1 MKISVVDQSP
11 IFSNSSADQA
21 IKDTR
26 ELAKYCDSLGLHR
39 FWLAEHHGSSSFAG
53 CSPEILIPSLA
64 SETES
69 IRIGSGGVMLMHYS
83 PYKVAEN
90 FRLLESLFPNRIDL
104 GLGRAPGSDAYQA
117 GALAYGSKTT
127 GPEFFPTKMNDLKS
141 FLEGSVS
148 STKSFE
154 SVNVTPG
161 LGELPE
167 VWLLVSSRQGAEY
180 AAHFGLPMALAYFIA
195 PSCIDLADVY
205 RDNFQSSIFAAKP
218 KISVGVFSICADTDK
233 EAEEL
238 SLSAAAWRLNSQKGI
253 FGTFPT
259 LEEAKDSINGDLA
272 RTNDNR
278 TFVGTAQTIR
288 EKLQPILNKVEPEE
302 LKIITICEPF
312 SARVRSYDL
321 IKQSFALN

>member
-26 ELAKYCDSLGLHR
+26 ELAKYCDSLGLNR

-64 SETES
+64 SETKS

-148 STKSFE
+148 STESFE

-180 AAHFGLPMALAYFIA
+180 AAHFGLPMALAYFID

-205 RDNFQSSIFAAKP
+205 RDNFQPSIFADKP

-259 LEEAKDSINGDLA
+259 LQEAKDSINGDLVE
-272 RTNDNR
+272 TNDNR

>member
-11 IFSNSSADQA
+11 IFSNSNADEA
-21 IKDTR
+21 IKETR
-26 ELAKYCDSLGLHR
+26 ELAKYSDSLGLTR
-39 FWLAEHHGSSSFAG
+39 FWLAEHHGSTSFAG

-64 SETES
+64 SQTES

-90 FRLLESLFPNRIDL
+90 FRLLESLFPDRIDL

-141 FLEGSVS
+141 FLEGSIP
-148 STKSFE
+148 STESFE

-180 AAHFGLPMALAYFIA
+180 AAHFGLPMSLAYFID
-195 PSCIDLADVY
+195 PSCIDLAEVY
-205 RDNFQSSIFAAKP
+205 RDNFQPSIFAEKP

-238 SLSAAAWRLNSQKGI
+238 SLSAAAWRQNSQKGI
-253 FGTFPT
+253 FGSFPT
-259 LEEAKDSINGDLA
+259 LAEAKASINGDLIS
-272 RTNDNR
+272 TNDNR
-278 TFVGTAQTIR
+278 TFVGAPQTVR
-288 EKLQPILNKVEPEE
+288 QKLQPLLDRVNPEE

>member
-26 ELAKYCDSLGLHR
+26 ELAKYCDSLGLNR

-127 GPEFFPTKMNDLKS
+127 GPEFFPIKMNDLKS

-180 AAHFGLPMALAYFIA
+180 AAHFGLPMALAYFID

-205 RDNFQSSIFAAKP
+205 RDNFQSYIFADKP

>member
-26 ELAKYCDSLGLHR
+26 ELAKYCDSLGLNR

-64 SETES
+64 SETKS

-117 GALAYGSKTT
+117 GALAYGSKPT

-148 STKSFE
+148 STESFE

-180 AAHFGLPMALAYFIA
+180 AAHFGLPMALAYFID

-205 RDNFQSSIFAAKP
+205 RDNFQPSIFADKP

-259 LEEAKDSINGDLA
+259 LEEAKDSINGDLV

>member
-1 MKISVVDQSP
+1 MKISAVDQSP
-11 IFSNSSADQA
+11 IFSNSNADDA
-21 IKDTR
+21 IKETR
-26 ELAKYCDSLGLHR
+26 ELAKYCDSLGLNR

-64 SETES
+64 SQTES
-69 IRIGSGGVMLMHYS
+69 IRVGSGGVMLMHYS

-127 GPEFFPTKMNDLKS
+127 GPEFFTTKMNDLKS

-148 STKSFE
+148 STQSFE

-161 LGELPE
+161 LGEIPE

-180 AAHFGLPMALAYFIA
+180 AAHFGLPMSLAYFID
-195 PSCIDLADVY
+195 PSCADLADVY
-205 RDNFQSSIFAAKP
+205 RDNFQPSIFTKEP
-218 KISVGVFSICADTDK
+218 RVSLGVFSICADTDK

-238 SLSAAAWRLNSQKGI
+238 SLSAAAWRQNSQKGI
-253 FGTFPT
+253 FGSFPT
-259 LEEAKDSINGDLA
+259 LREAKESINGDLVE
-272 RTNDNR
+272 TNDNR
-278 TFVGTAQTIR
+278 TFVGSSQSIR
-288 EKLQPILNKVEPEE
+288 QKIQPLLDKVKPEE

-321 IKQSFALN
+321 INQSFSLN

>member
-26 ELAKYCDSLGLHR
+26 ELAKYCDSLGLNR

-53 CSPEILIPSLA
+53 CSPEILIPHLA

-148 STKSFE
+148 STESFE

-180 AAHFGLPMALAYFIA
+180 AAHFGLPMALAYFID

-205 RDNFQSSIFAAKP
+205 RDNFQPSIFADKP

-259 LEEAKDSINGDLA
+259 LEEAKDSINGDLV

>member
-26 ELAKYCDSLGLHR
+26 ELAKYCDSLGLNR

-148 STKSFE
+148 STESFE

-180 AAHFGLPMALAYFIA
+180 AAHFGLPMALAYFID

-205 RDNFQSSIFAAKP
+205 RDNFQPSIFADKP

-259 LEEAKDSINGDLA
+259 LEEAKDSINGDLV

-321 IKQSFALN
+321 IQQSFALN

>member
-1 MKISVVDQSP
+1 MKISVVAHSP

-26 ELAKYCDSLGLHR
+26 ELAKYCDSLGLNR

-64 SETES
+64 SETKS

-148 STKSFE
+148 STESFE

-180 AAHFGLPMALAYFIA
+180 AAHFGLPMALAYFID

-205 RDNFQSSIFAAKP
+205 RDNFQPSIFADEP

-259 LEEAKDSINGDLA
+259 LQEAKDSINGDLVE
-272 RTNDNR
+272 TNDNR

-288 EKLQPILNKVEPEE
+288 EKLQPILNKAEPEE

>member
-26 ELAKYCDSLGLHR
+26 ELAKYCDSLGLNR

-53 CSPEILIPSLA
+53 CSPEILIPRLA

-180 AAHFGLPMALAYFIA
+180 AAHFGLPMALAYFID

-205 RDNFQSSIFAAKP
+205 RDNFQPSIFADKP

-259 LEEAKDSINGDLA
+259 LEEAKDSINGDLLG
-272 RTNDNR
+272 TNDNR

>member
-1 MKISVVDQSP
+1 MKISAVDQSP

-26 ELAKYCDSLGLHR
+26 ELAKYCDSLGLNR

-64 SETES
+64 SETKS

-148 STKSFE
+148 STESFE

-180 AAHFGLPMALAYFIA
+180 AAHFGLPMALAYFID

-205 RDNFQSSIFAAKP
+205 RDNFQPSIFADKP

-259 LEEAKDSINGDLA
+259 LEEAKDSINGDLV

>member
-26 ELAKYCDSLGLHR
+26 ELAKYCDSLGLNR

-180 AAHFGLPMALAYFIA
+180 AAHFGLPMALAYFID
-195 PSCIDLADVY
+195 PSCIDLADIY
-205 RDNFQSSIFAAKP
+205 RDNFQPSIFADKP

-259 LEEAKDSINGDLA
+259 LEEAKNSINGDLA

-278 TFVGTAQTIR
+278 TFVGTAQNIR

>member
-1 MKISVVDQSP
+1 MKISAVDQSP
-11 IFSNSSADQA
+11 IFSNTNADQA
-21 IKDTR
+21 IRETKD
-26 ELAKYCDSLGLHR
+26 LAKYCDSLGLNR
-39 FWLAEHHGSSSFAG
+39 FWLAEHHGSNSFAG

-64 SETES
+64 AQTES
-69 IRIGSGGVMLMHYS
+69 IRVGSGGVMLMHYS

-127 GPEFFPTKMNDLKS
+127 GPEFFATKMNDLKS
-141 FLEGSVS
+141 FLEGSPS

-161 LGELPE
+161 LGEIPE

-180 AAHFGLPMALAYFIA
+180 AAHFGLPMSLAYFID
-195 PSCIDLADVY
+195 PSCADLADLY
-205 RDNFQSSIFAAKP
+205 RDNFQPSVFADRPKVSI
-218 KISVGVFSICADTDK
+218 GVFSVCADTDK

-238 SLSAAAWRLNSQKGI
+238 SMSAAVWRHNSQKGN
-253 FGTFPT
+253 FGPFPT
-259 LEEAKDSINGDLA
+259 FEEAKDSISGDLVK
-272 RTNDNR
+272 TNDNK
-278 TFVGTAQTIR
+278 TFVGSPQTVR
-288 EKLQPILNKVEPEE
+288 QKLQPILDKVNPEE

-312 SARVRSYDL
+312 SSRVRSYDL
-321 IKQSFALN
+321 INQSFSVN

>member
-1 MKISVVDQSP
+1 MKISAVDQSP
-11 IFSNSSADQA
+11 IFSNSNADDA
-21 IKDTR
+21 IKETR
-26 ELAKYCDSLGLHR
+26 ELAKYCDSLGLNR

-64 SETES
+64 SQTES
-69 IRIGSGGVMLMHYS
+69 IRVGSGGVMLMHYS

-90 FRLLESLFPNRIDL
+90 FRLLESLFPDRIDL

-127 GPEFFPTKMNDLKS
+127 GPEFFTTKMNDLKS

-148 STKSFE
+148 STQSFE

-161 LGELPE
+161 LGEIPE
-167 VWLLVSSRQGAEY
+167 VWLLASSRQGAEY
-180 AAHFGLPMALAYFIA
+180 AAHFGLPMSLAYFID
-195 PSCIDLADVY
+195 PSCADLADVY
-205 RDNFQSSIFAAKP
+205 RDNFQPSIFTKEP
-218 KISVGVFSICADTDK
+218 RVSLGVFSICADTDK

-238 SLSAAAWRLNSQKGI
+238 SLSAAAWRQNSQKGI
-253 FGTFPT
+253 FGSFPT
-259 LEEAKDSINGDLA
+259 LREAKESINGDLA
-272 RTNDNR
+272 ENNDNR
-278 TFVGTAQTIR
+278 TFVGSSQSIR
-288 EKLQPILNKVEPEE
+288 QKIQPLLDKVKPEE

-321 IKQSFALN
+321 INQSFSLN

>member
-26 ELAKYCDSLGLHR
+26 ELAKYCDSLGLNR

-180 AAHFGLPMALAYFIA
+180 AAHFGLPMALAYFIDA
-195 PSCIDLADVY
+195 SCIELADVY
-205 RDNFQSSIFAAKP
+205 RDNFQPSIFADKP

>member
-26 ELAKYCDSLGLHR
+26 ELAKYCDSLGLNR

-64 SETES
+64 SETKS

-148 STKSFE
+148 STESFE

-180 AAHFGLPMALAYFIA
+180 AAHFGLPMALAYFID
-195 PSCIDLADVY
+195 PSCIELADVY
-205 RDNFQSSIFAAKP
+205 RDNFQPSIFADKP

-259 LEEAKDSINGDLA
+259 LEEAKDSINGDLV

>member
-1 MKISVVDQSP
+1 MKISAVDQSP
-11 IFSNSSADQA
+11 IFSNSNADDA
-21 IKDTR
+21 IKETR
-26 ELAKYCDSLGLHR
+26 ELAKYCDSLGLNR

-64 SETES
+64 SQTES
-69 IRIGSGGVMLMHYS
+69 IRVGSGGVMLMHYS

-90 FRLLESLFPNRIDL
+90 FRLLESLFPDRIDL

-127 GPEFFPTKMNDLKS
+127 GPEFFTTKMNDLKS

-148 STKSFE
+148 STQSFE

-161 LGELPE
+161 LGEIPE

-180 AAHFGLPMALAYFIA
+180 AAHFGLPMSLAYFID
-195 PSCIDLADVY
+195 PSCADLADVY
-205 RDNFQSSIFAAKP
+205 RDNFQPSIFTNEP
-218 KISVGVFSICADTDK
+218 RVSLGVFSICADTDK

-238 SLSAAAWRLNSQKGI
+238 SLSAAAWRQNSQKGI
-253 FGTFPT
+253 FGSFPT
-259 LEEAKDSINGDLA
+259 LREAKESINGDLVE
-272 RTNDNR
+272 TNDNR
-278 TFVGTAQTIR
+278 TFVGSSQSIR
-288 EKLQPILNKVEPEE
+288 QKIQPLLDKVKPEE

-321 IKQSFALN
+321 INQSFSLN

>member
-26 ELAKYCDSLGLHR
+26 ELAKYCDSLGLNR

-180 AAHFGLPMALAYFIA
+180 AAHFGLPMALAYFID
-195 PSCIDLADVY
+195 PSCIDLADAY
-205 RDNFQSSIFAAKP
+205 RDNFQPSIFADKP

>member
-1 MKISVVDQSP
+1 MKISAVDQSP
-11 IFSNSSADQA
+11 IFSNSNADDA
-21 IKDTR
+21 IKETR
-26 ELAKYCDSLGLHR
+26 ELAKYCDSLGLNR

-64 SETES
+64 SQTES
-69 IRIGSGGVMLMHYS
+69 IRVGSGGVMLMHYS

-90 FRLLESLFPNRIDL
+90 FRLLESLFPDRIDL

-117 GALAYGSKTT
+117 GALAYGPKTT
-127 GPEFFPTKMNDLKS
+127 GPEFFTTKMNDLKS

-148 STKSFE
+148 STQSFE

-161 LGELPE
+161 LGEIPE

-180 AAHFGLPMALAYFIA
+180 AAHFGLPMSLAYFID
-195 PSCIDLADVY
+195 PSCADLADVY
-205 RDNFQSSIFAAKP
+205 RDNFQPSIFTKEP
-218 KISVGVFSICADTDK
+218 KVSLGVFSICADTDK

-238 SLSAAAWRLNSQKGI
+238 SLSAAAWRQNSQKGI
-253 FGTFPT
+253 FGSFPT
-259 LEEAKDSINGDLA
+259 LREAKESINGDLVE
-272 RTNDNR
+272 TNDNR
-278 TFVGTAQTIR
+278 TFVGSSQSIR
-288 EKLQPILNKVEPEE
+288 QKIQPLLDKVKPEE

-321 IKQSFALN
+321 INQSFSLN

>member
-26 ELAKYCDSLGLHR
+26 ELAKYCDSLGLNR

-53 CSPEILIPSLA
+53 CSPEILIPRLA

-90 FRLLESLFPNRIDL
+90 FRLLESLFPDRIDL

-180 AAHFGLPMALAYFIA
+180 AAHFGLPMALAYFID
-195 PSCIDLADVY
+195 PSCIDLAEVY
-205 RDNFQSSIFAAKP
+205 RDNFQPSIFADKP
-218 KISVGVFSICADTDK
+218 KVSVGVFSICADTDR

-288 EKLQPILNKVEPEE
+288 EKLHPILNKVEPEE

>member
-26 ELAKYCDSLGLHR
+26 ELAKYCDSLGLNR
-39 FWLAEHHGSSSFAG
+39 FWLAEHHGSSAFAG

-64 SETES
+64 SETKS

-148 STKSFE
+148 STESFE

-161 LGELPE
+161 L
-167 VWLLVSSRQGAEY
+167 
-180 AAHFGLPMALAYFIA
+180 
-195 PSCIDLADVY
+195 
-205 RDNFQSSIFAAKP
+205 
-218 KISVGVFSICADTDK
+218 
-233 EAEEL
+233 
-238 SLSAAAWRLNSQKGI
+238 SLI
-253 FGTFPT
+253 H
-259 LEEAKDSINGDLA
+259 I
-272 RTNDNR
+272 
-278 TFVGTAQTIR
+278 
-288 EKLQPILNKVEPEE
+288 
-302 LKIITICEPF
+302 
-312 SARVRSYDL
+312 
-321 IKQSFALN
+321 

>member
-11 IFSNSSADQA
+11 IFSNSNADNA

-26 ELAKYCDSLGLHR
+26 ELAKYCDSLGLNR

-64 SETES
+64 SQTEQ

-90 FRLLESLFPNRIDL
+90 FRLLESLFPDRIDL

-141 FLEGSVS
+141 FLQGTIS

-161 LGELPE
+161 LGDMPE

-180 AAHFGLPMALAYFIA
+180 AAHFGLPMALAYFID
-195 PSCIDLADVY
+195 PSCVDLADIY
-205 RDNFQSSIFAAKP
+205 RDNFQPSVFGNEP
-218 KISVGVFSICADTDK
+218 RISVGVFSICADTDK

-238 SLSAAAWRLNSQKGI
+238 SLSAAAWRQNSQKGI
-253 FGTFPT
+253 FGAFPT
-259 LEEAKDSINGDLA
+259 LDEAKDSVNGNLLE
-272 RTNDNR
+272 TNDSR
-278 TFVGTAQTIR
+278 TFVGAPQTVR
-288 EKLQPILNKVEPEE
+288 QKLEPILKKVDPEE

>member
-26 ELAKYCDSLGLHR
+26 ELAKYCDSLGLNR

-127 GPEFFPTKMNDLKS
+127 GPDFFPTKMNDLKS

-180 AAHFGLPMALAYFIA
+180 AAHFGLPMALAYFID
-195 PSCIDLADVY
+195 PSCIELADVY
-205 RDNFQSSIFAAKP
+205 RDNFQPSIFADKP

-259 LEEAKDSINGDLA
+259 LEEAKDSINGDLV

>member
-26 ELAKYCDSLGLHR
+26 ELAKYCDSLGLNR

-64 SETES
+64 SETKS

-148 STKSFE
+148 STESFE

-161 LGELPE
+161 LGDLPE

-180 AAHFGLPMALAYFIA
+180 AAHFGLPMALAYFID

-205 RDNFQSSIFAAKP
+205 RDNFQPSIFADKP

-259 LEEAKDSINGDLA
+259 LEEAKDSINGDLV

-278 TFVGTAQTIR
+278 TFVGTAQTIG

>member
-11 IFSNSSADQA
+11 IFSNSNADEA
-21 IKDTR
+21 IKETR
-26 ELAKYCDSLGLHR
+26 DLAKYCDSLGLNR
-39 FWLAEHHGSSSFAG
+39 FWLAEHHGSTSFAG

-64 SETES
+64 AQTES
-69 IRIGSGGVMLMHYS
+69 IRVGSGGVMLMHYS

-127 GPEFFPTKMNDLKS
+127 GPEFFTTKMNDLKS

-148 STKSFE
+148 STESFE

-180 AAHFGLPMALAYFIA
+180 AAHFGLPMPLAYFID
-195 PSCIDLADVY
+195 PSCIDLAEVY
-205 RDNFQSSIFAAKP
+205 RDNFQPSIFSDEP

-238 SLSAAAWRLNSQKGI
+238 SLSAAAWRQNSQKGI
-253 FGTFPT
+253 FGAFPT
-259 LEEAKDSINGDLA
+259 LAEAKSSINGDLVG
-272 RTNDNR
+272 TNDNR
-278 TFVGTAQTIR
+278 TFVGSPQTVR
-288 EKLQPILNKVEPEE
+288 QKLQTLLDRVNPEE

-312 SARVRSYDL
+312 SSRVRSYDL
-321 IKQSFALN
+321 INQSFLIN

>member
-11 IFSNSSADQA
+11 IFSNSNADEA
-21 IKDTR
+21 ISQTR
-26 ELAKYCDSLGLHR
+26 ELAKYCDSLGLNR

-64 SETES
+64 SQTET

-127 GPEFFPTKMNDLKS
+127 GPEFFTTKMNDLKS

-148 STKSFE
+148 STESFE

-167 VWLLVSSRQGAEY
+167 VWLLASSRQGAEY
-180 AAHFGLPMALAYFIA
+180 AAHFGLPMALAYFID

-205 RDNFQSSIFAAKP
+205 RDNFKPSIFSEKP
-218 KISVGVFSICADTDK
+218 KISVGVFAVCADTDK
-233 EAEEL
+233 EADEL
-238 SLSAAAWRLNSQKGI
+238 SLSAAAWRQNSQRGI
-253 FGTFPT
+253 FGAFPT
-259 LEEAKDSINGDLA
+259 HEEARESINGNLLE
-272 RTNDNR
+272 TNDNR
-278 TFVGTAQTIR
+278 TFIGQPQTVR
-288 EKLQPILNKVEPEE
+288 EKIQPILDKADPEE
-302 LKIITICEPF
+302 LKIITICESF
-312 SARVRSYDL
+312 TSRVRSYDL
-321 IKQSFALN
+321 INQSFALN